1 MTTFFADESC
11 PFCLQ
16 LSPEIFDHRHFAHPR
31 IQRKNRRFYPMA
43 THLAPAP
50 AVLPPPP
57 SFIAEQVAEIPVD
70 QIDRSPTNPR
80 QSFNERS
87 LEELKASIMA
97 NGLVHPV
104 VVRPHPDDSTRF
116 QLVAGERR
124 WLASKRGARDTIPAI
139 VRELTD
145 EQALIVQIIE
155 NDQRTNLNPLEQGS
169 GFRSLMQ
176 LKPTYYTVEEIAA
189 RTGLSHRDVLYRLR
203 VLELIEPA
211 RQLLAAERLPFRH
224 AVEIARLQPA
234 QQQEALSVCF
244 RGVTADT
251 VLESQYHTVSINLAD
266 LRAWITR
273 NCFLDLSHAPFDIF
287 AHDLAPGVGPCT
299 TCPKRSGAN
308 PVLFSEITPNSET
321 CSDPACF
328 KSKASALVEIQVAS
342 LAQQGQ
348 TAVRISDSFRVGA
361 PEEKEDVLY
370 RGQYRAVE
378 RDSCEFVQP
387 GVYSEHSPHSGKSI
401 YVCLEA
407 DCPVHSGASRY
418 TSPEDARKQ
427 KERPPDQKAEKQF
440 RTVLLEEVRKKLGKV
455 ARKDDINLIARTFFA
470 HMAHQDRVALF
481 KLYKWDAIKSPGK
494 HGAKHVDYLQ
504 LAGRHLASMGSAE
517 LMQFLILGSLI
528 PDLAIPASNPDESL
542 SAKSALAETAKRHGI
557 DLKDVRKRIGQQTGK
572 PKRRPK

>member
-1 MTTFFADESC
+1 
-11 PFCLQ
+11 
-16 LSPEIFDHRHFAHPR
+16 
-31 IQRKNRRFYPMA
+31 MA
-43 THLAPAP
+43 THLAAVSE
-50 AVLPPPP
+50 VLPPP
-57 SFIAEQVAEIPVD
+57 SSYVTEQIAELSVGR
-70 QIDRSPTNPR
+70 IDRSPTNPR
-80 QSFNERS
+80 KSFDEKS
-87 LEELKASIMA
+87 LEELKVSILA
-97 NGLVHPV
+97 NGLVHPI
-104 VVRPHPDDSTRF
+104 VVRPHPDDPTRF

-124 WLASKRGARDTIPAI
+124 WLASKRGERETIPAI

-176 LKPTYYTVEEIAA
+176 LKPEYYTVEEIAA

-211 RQLLAAERLPFRH
+211 QQLLAAESLPFRH

-234 QQQEALSVCF
+234 QQKEALSICF
-244 RGVTADT
+244 RGASADA
-251 VLESQYHTVSINLAD
+251 VLENRYHTVSISLAD

-287 AHDLAPGVGPCT
+287 AHELVPGVGPCT

-308 PVLFSEITPNSET
+308 PVLFSEIAPNSET

-328 KSKASALVEIQVAS
+328 KSKAGALVEIQVAS

-348 TAVRISDSFRVGA
+348 TAMRISDSFRVGA

-387 GVYSEHSPHSGKSI
+387 GVYSEDSPHSGKSTYI
-401 YVCLEA
+401 CVKA

-418 TSPEDARKQ
+418 TSPEDVKKQ
-427 KERPPDQKAEKQF
+427 KERPPDQKVEKQF
-440 RTVLLEEVRKKLGKV
+440 RTLLLEEVRKKLGKV
-455 ARKDDINLIARTFFA
+455 TRKDDINLIARAFFA
-470 HMAHQDRVALF
+470 RMVHQDRVALF
-481 KLYKWDAIKSPGK
+481 KLHKWDAIKSPGK
-494 HGAKHVDYLQ
+494 HGAKHVDYIE
-504 LAGRHLASMGSAE
+504 LAGRHLARMGSAE
-517 LMQFLILGSLI
+517 LMQFLALASLI
-528 PDLAIPASNPDESL
+528 SDLAIPAGNPGESL

-557 DLKDVRKRIGQQTGK
+557 DLKDVRKRVAPQTGK
-572 PKRRPK
+572 PKRRTQ